1 MQKDFLSIGILA
13 AKKAGKII
21 SSNRG
26 KFTDLNKVKYKGER
40 DIVTKVDFAAEKII
54 KETILKKFP
63 SHEILA
69 EETPK
74 GYDLA
79 DYLWV
84 VDPLDGTVN
93 FSHDYP
99 HFCVSI
105 ALKQQEQTVL
115 GVIFDPVLNELFT
128 SVKGKGTYLNGKKV
142 FVSKNSDLI
151 RILLNTGFSYNRG
164 DKMRFT
170 INAIERMLYK
180 IKDIRRSGSAALDLA
195 YVACGRVDSYL
206 EYHLKPWD
214 LCAGALMVEEAG
226 GKVSDPTGSSLK
238 PLPIDCFAS
247 NGLIHEKML
256 EMINQE
262 RVM

>member
-1 MQKDFLSIGILA
+1 MQSNFLETGILA

-40 DIVTKVDFAAEKII
+40 DIVTKVDFLAEKII

-69 EETPK
+69 EETPR
-74 GYDLA
+74 GYELA

-99 HFCVSI
+99 HYCVSI
-105 ALKQQEQTVL
+105 ALKKQEQTIL

-128 SVKGKGTYLNGKKV
+128 A
-142 FVSKNSDLI
+142 D
-151 RILLNTGFSYNRG
+151 
-164 DKMRFT
+164 
-170 INAIERMLYK
+170 
-180 IKDIRRSGSAALDLA
+180 
-195 YVACGRVDSYL
+195 
-206 EYHLKPWD
+206 
-214 LCAGALMVEEAG
+214 
-226 GKVSDPTGSSLK
+226 
-238 PLPIDCFAS
+238 
-247 NGLIHEKML
+247 
-256 EMINQE
+256 
-262 RVM
+262 

>member
-1 MQKDFLSIGILA
+1 MKLNYLNVAVLA

-21 SSNRG
+21 NSNRG

-40 DIVTKVDFAAEKII
+40 DIVTKVDFEAEKII

-69 EETPK
+69 EETPR
-74 GYDLA
+74 GYQLA

-99 HFCVSI
+99 NFCVSI
-105 ALKQQEQTVL
+105 ALKQQEQTIV
-115 GVIFDPVLNELFT
+115 GVIFNPVLNELFT
-128 SVKGKGTYLNGKKV
+128 SVKGKGAYLNGKKIS
-142 FVSKNSDLI
+142 VSKNSELI
-151 RILLNTGFSYNRG
+151 RVLLNTGFSYNRG
-164 DKMRFT
+164 EKMEFT
-170 INAIERMLYK
+170 LDVVRRMLYK

-195 YVACGRVDSYL
+195 CVACGRVDSYL
-206 EYHLKPWD
+206 EYNLKPWD
-214 LCAGALMVEEAG
+214 LCAGALLVEEAG
-226 GKVSDPTGSSLK
+226 GKATHPEGK
-238 PLPIDCFAS
+238 PLDALPTDCFAS

-256 EMINQE
+256 ELINE
-262 RVM
+262 H